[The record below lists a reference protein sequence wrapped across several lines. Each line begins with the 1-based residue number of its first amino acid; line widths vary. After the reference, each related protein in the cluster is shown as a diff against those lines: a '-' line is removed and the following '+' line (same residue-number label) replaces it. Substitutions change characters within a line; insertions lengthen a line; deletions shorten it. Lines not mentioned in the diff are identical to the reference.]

1 VHLDLSRVILLITSH
16 DMSLKPRDKQKPDFI
31 ALNIASDKR
40 LFCNVCNGELLSDH
54 SCGKCGIYYK
64 PEEARHQVSI
74 KGLDGREPGPAS
86 RTIPIAF
93 IDSRPETKKQD
104 MGGTF
109 ESLKKSGAR
118 ITSYSESN
126 V

>member
-1 VHLDLSRVILLITSH
+1 
-16 DMSLKPRDKQKPDFI
+16 MSLKPKEKQKPEFI
-31 ALNIASDKR
+31 ALNITSDKK
-40 LFCNVCNGELLSDH
+40 LFCNQCGLELLSDH
-54 SCGKCGIYYK
+54 SCGKCGVYYR
-64 PEEARHQVSI
+64 PEDARHAVQI
-74 KGLDGREPGPAS
+74 RGLDGREPGPQTQ
-86 RTIPIAF
+86 TIPIAF

>member
-1 VHLDLSRVILLITSH
+1 
-16 DMSLKPRDKQKPDFI
+16 MSLKPRDKQKPDFI

-64 PEEARHQVSI
+64 PEEARHQVEI
-74 KGLDGREPGPAS
+74 RGLDGRMPGPQS
-86 RTIPIAF
+86 KSIPIAF
-93 IDSRPETKKQD
+93 IDAEQKKEQKK
-104 MGGTF
+104 GTF
-109 ESLKKSGAR
+109 DALKKAGYK